1 MLVRQSK
8 NSFIRI
14 YKNGNIGYI
23 TNQLTRNDRTYDE
36 VGAVFLS
43 QISRQPIDTDVIIIN
58 LCNIYGAAEKDYIK
72 RDFLEFIENLAN
84 HKFVVI
90 GNTIEELVAQ
100 DLDFCYQVDNPKT
113 LAVDYTQLTAEQP
126 TKDTQDFFLQ
136 QDKESPRLAAL
147 QFELTSRCNE
157 RCIHC
162 YIPNGKKNTGF
173 DLSFEKF
180 KYILNQFVE
189 MGGLHVTLSGGEALM
204 NKDILKIL
212 RYCREKDL
220 QISLLTNLISLK
232 DEQIPVLK
240 EVNLSL
246 IQVSLYSMNAKI
258 HDMITTVKGSFE
270 KTKTAIEKLYAA
282 DIPVQISCPV
292 MKANKDGYDEVMKY
306 AQSLRMKSNTD
317 YIMMAQANLDTE
329 NLANRLDLVE
339 TEKVI
344 RDIIDCDLDYN
355 NKTLKQLPISSIPLE
370 EYAEMPLCGAGVNDL
385 CVTVTGDVYPCAGWQ
400 DFVVGNVFKQSLKDI
415 WEKSPKLA
423 EVRKVKQKDFP
434 NCLTCEAR
442 DYCNM
447 CLVRNYNEN
456 NGDMFKINQHFCDV
470 AFLTKR
476 LVEECR
482 KSKFRT

>member
-90 GNTIEELVAQ
+90 GNTIEELDAQ

-189 MGGLHVTLSGGEALM
+189 MGGLHV
-204 NKDILKIL
+204 KIG
-212 RYCREKDL
+212 RAH
-220 QISLLTNLISLK
+220 
-232 DEQIPVLK
+232 V
-240 EVNLSL
+240 
-246 IQVSLYSMNAKI
+246 
-258 HDMITTVKGSFE
+258 
-270 KTKTAIEKLYAA
+270 
-282 DIPVQISCPV
+282 
-292 MKANKDGYDEVMKY
+292 
-306 AQSLRMKSNTD
+306 
-317 YIMMAQANLDTE
+317 
-329 NLANRLDLVE
+329 
-339 TEKVI
+339 
-344 RDIIDCDLDYN
+344 
-355 NKTLKQLPISSIPLE
+355 
-370 EYAEMPLCGAGVNDL
+370 
-385 CVTVTGDVYPCAGWQ
+385 
-400 DFVVGNVFKQSLKDI
+400 
-415 WEKSPKLA
+415 
-423 EVRKVKQKDFP
+423 
-434 NCLTCEAR
+434 
-442 DYCNM
+442 
-447 CLVRNYNEN
+447 
-456 NGDMFKINQHFCDV
+456 
-470 AFLTKR
+470 
-476 LVEECR
+476 
-482 KSKFRT
+482 